1 MSVSISLTDEEQR
14 LASRYA
20 HIHSISLGEAFKQ
33 AFFERLEDEYDLQIA
48 REALDEYER
57 DGRKSRPIEELWE
70 ECGL

>member
-14 LASRYA
+14 LASSYA
-20 HIHSISLGEAFKQ
+20 RIYSISLGEAFKQ

-57 DGRKSRPIEELWE
+57 DGRKSRSIEELWE

>member
-14 LASRYA
+14 LASSYA
-20 HIHSISLGEAFKQ
+20 CIHSISLGEAFKQ
-33 AFFERLEDEYDLQIA
+33 AFFYRLEDEYDLQIA

-57 DGRKSRPIEELWE
+57 DGRKSRSIEELWE

>member
-1 MSVSISLTDEEQR
+1 MPVSISLTDEEQR
-14 LASRYA
+14 LAVSYA
-20 HIHSISLGEAFKQ
+20 RIHSISLGDAFKQ
-33 AFFERLEDEYDLQIA
+33 AFFERLEDEYDLEIA

>member
-14 LASRYA
+14 LASSYA
-20 HIHSISLGEAFKQ
+20 RIHSISLGEAFKQ
-33 AFFERLEDEYDLQIA
+33 AFFYRLEDEYDLQIA

-57 DGRKSRPIEELWE
+57 DGRKSRSIEELWE

>member
-14 LASRYA
+14 LGSSYA
-20 HIHSISLGEAFKQ
+20 RIHSISLGEAFKQ
-33 AFFERLEDEYDLQIA
+33 AFFERIEDEYDLQIA

-70 ECGL
+70 ERGL

>member
-1 MSVSISLTDEEQR
+1 MPVSISLTDEEQR
-14 LASRYA
+14 LAASYA
-20 HIHSISLGEAFKQ
+20 RIHSISLGDAFKQ
-33 AFFERLEDEYDLQIA
+33 AFFERLEDEYDLEIA